1 MDGTVKFAIISKAL
15 SMFNIEIAKEDIE
28 ETENVKHEV
37 ALSLMW
43 LDSAYSRSVHS
54 FKWDFLTEPIEIK
67 QIEIKNITSSYG
79 FMYAYEIV
87 DEREIADIS
96 KIIQNHDY
104 HKQPQFKKNKNII
117 YTNSRDIEVFAIIKP
132 DIEELKESAPIEFID
147 LIAYQ
152 LAILIAPS
160 LAPKDGNIQ
169 QLIASQYNLVN
180 NSLMRI
186 ETVGQMK
193 RFSNE
198 EVD

>member
-1 MDGTVKFAIISKAL
+1 MDGTIKFAIISKAL

-28 ETENVKHEV
+28 ETENIKHEV

-54 FKWDFLTEPIEIK
+54 FKWEFLTEPIEFER
-67 QIEIKNITSSYG
+67 IELENISTSYG
-79 FMYAYEIV
+79 FIYAYKIT
-87 DEREIADIS
+87 DEREIVDIS

-104 HKQPQFKKNKNII
+104 HKQPQFRKNKKII
-117 YTNSRDIEVFAIIKP
+117 YTNARDIEIFAIIKP
-132 DIEELKESAPIEFID
+132 DMEELKEIAPIEFID
-147 LIAYQ
+147 LISYQ
-152 LAILIAPS
+152 LAILIAPA
-160 LAPKDGNIQ
+160 LAPKDTAIQ

-180 NSLMRI
+180 NTLMRE